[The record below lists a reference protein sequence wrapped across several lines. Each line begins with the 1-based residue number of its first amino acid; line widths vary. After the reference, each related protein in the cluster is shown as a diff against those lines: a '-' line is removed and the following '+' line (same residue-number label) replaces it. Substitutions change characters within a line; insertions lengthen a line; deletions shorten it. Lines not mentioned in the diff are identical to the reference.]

1 VRSCSR
7 CRVANAIPG
16 GRPFKCQLEVVWVSQ
31 AGETVELEAWD
42 GGRGPSLWQFSWMRL
57 LMGDGSV
64 CLPHLS
70 LGVSYFTVPG
80 EEG

>member
-1 VRSCSR
+1 
-7 CRVANAIPG
+7 
-16 GRPFKCQLEVVWVSQ
+16 VSQ

-42 GGRGPSLWQFSWMRL
+42 GSRGPSLWQFSWTRL